1 MCTSRQSHWKYASQS
16 AVNMQRAEEVATP
29 SEAERKNFDVGLVHF
44 SIAQL
49 GEERGEKRV

>member
-1 MCTSRQSHWKYASQS
+1 
-16 AVNMQRAEEVATP
+16 MQRAEELATP